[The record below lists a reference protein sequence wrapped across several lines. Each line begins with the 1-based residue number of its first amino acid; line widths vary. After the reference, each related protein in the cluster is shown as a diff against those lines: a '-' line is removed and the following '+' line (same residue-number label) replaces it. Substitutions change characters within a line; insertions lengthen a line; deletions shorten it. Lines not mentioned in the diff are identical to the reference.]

1 MDHAINKGKMVEA
14 DEFNMHHKINNG
26 KVVKNDYYPANWKKM
41 AVTPLEEKE
50 KSKNTIVTA
59 YFEISKSKHTKSE
72 YDTWMK
78 NMLSLEDAMVIFT
91 SPSLVSKI
99 ESFRSHAMNKT
110 IIIGMKISDTMMVSK
125 YSMEFW
131 KNQFDMDPEKAL
143 HKSYELFWIWL
154 SKSWFVTQAIEMNPF
169 SSDVYVWSDIG
180 CFRDTK
186 YNGKKWLQ
194 KTNII
199 PDSAILF
206 AAWTQPQKQYLHWVE
221 KTHYLP
227 FSNSGGMFL
236 AGAQF
241 AGYVKTWK
249 MFHASF
255 LKIIEGYVVRG
266 LFLGDDQT
274 VMQSTCLQNPSLCA
288 FVTPDKVNGDKWFG
302 LEDALHSGGKLYYR
316 DNALLFWLPSSRIIN
331 HTKRR
336 GLMYT
341 SERRTRTSFTIMGE
355 TS

>member
-154 SKSWFVTQAIEMNPF
+154 SKLWFVTQAIEMN
-169 SSDVYVWSDIG
+169 
-180 CFRDTK
+180 
-186 YNGKKWLQ
+186 L
-194 KTNII
+194 
-199 PDSAILF
+199 
-206 AAWTQPQKQYLHWVE
+206 
-221 KTHYLP
+221 LP
-227 FSNSGGMFL
+227 R
-236 AGAQF
+236 
-241 AGYVKTWK
+241 Y
-249 MFHASF
+249 
-255 LKIIEGYVVRG
+255 
-266 LFLGDDQT
+266 
-274 VMQSTCLQNPSLCA
+274 
-288 FVTPDKVNGDKWFG
+288 
-302 LEDALHSGGKLYYR
+302 
-316 DNALLFWLPSSRIIN
+316 
-331 HTKRR
+331 
-336 GLMYT
+336 
-341 SERRTRTSFTIMGE
+341 
-355 TS
+355 